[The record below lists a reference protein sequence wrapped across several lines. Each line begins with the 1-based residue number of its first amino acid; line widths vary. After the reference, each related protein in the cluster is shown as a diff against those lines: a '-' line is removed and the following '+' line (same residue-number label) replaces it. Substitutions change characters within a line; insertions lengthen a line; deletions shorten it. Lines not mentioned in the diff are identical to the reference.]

1 MNQIII
7 TSLATDTFFNFVRLG
22 ITVKYDLLS
31 EDFVYLKQFD
41 ATKRDITAVQ
51 MEEWINYCKEK
62 ACSAV
67 WEQVECCEACCPP
80 VDTTVATPAPEVA
93 PVVEAPKPEP
103 KKRAPK
109 SAPVVEAPL
118 AMAPVVEAPVA
129 PVVEAPVVVAP
140 VAQTPVAPVEVLVA
154 TVAEMN
160 PVKYDKTN
168 KEHARWLQA
177 KLDAIDATWKSEA
190 TKVDFAKNK
199 LIPSMH
205 NEIVIFHGTNEA
217 PGVVAKLAA
226 VWASQIVAFWK

>member
-1 MNQIII
+1 MNQISIAV

-22 ITVKYDLLS
+22 ITIKTDVSS

-41 ATKRDITAVQ
+41 PATRNISAAQ
-51 MEEWINYCKEK
+51 LEQWIGECKQRALHDAIDE
-62 ACSAV
+62 SAD
-67 WEQVECCEACCPP
+67 ECCEGCCPP
-80 VDTTVATPAPEVA
+80 MYTPEVA

-109 SAPVVEAPL
+109 AAPVVEAP
-118 AMAPVVEAPVA
+118 AA

-140 VAQTPVAPVEVLVA
+140 VVAAPVEVLVA

-160 PVKYDKTN
+160 PIKYDKTN

-177 KLDAIDATWKSEA
+177 KLDAIDATWKSNA
-190 TKVDFAKNK
+190 VSVDFAKNK

-205 NEIVIFHGTNEA
+205 NEVVVFHGTTEA
-217 PGVVAKLAA
+217 PGVAAKLAA
-226 VWASQIVAFWK
+226 VWASKIVALWK